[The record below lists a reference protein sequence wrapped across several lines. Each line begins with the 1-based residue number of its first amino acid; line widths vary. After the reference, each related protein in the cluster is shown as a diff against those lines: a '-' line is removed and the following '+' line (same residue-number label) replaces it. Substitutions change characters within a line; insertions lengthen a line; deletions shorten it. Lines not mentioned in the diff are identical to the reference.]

1 VGNRPEDVQQLLE
14 ASLRELGEVSTNEGV
29 TDEFVGSTAD
39 LMRALEDQRR
49 QIEVSF
55 AQFNAGI
62 RAGFQRLRP
71 SEKARFIR
79 QLVASGKTQQRIAT
93 LLGVTQ
99 SAVSQHLARS
109 RKKTSGHVA
118 LIARIED
125 VLDAGGSAEAV
136 SLMLREMGVE
146 VNAASVTAFMEVYRK
161 LTTVED

>member
-1 VGNRPEDVQQLLE
+1 MGNRPEDVQQLLE
-14 ASLRELGEVSTNEGV
+14 ASLRELGEVSTNERV
-29 TDEFVGSTAD
+29 TDELVGCTAD
-39 LMRALEDQRR
+39 LMRAIEDQRR

-55 AQFNAGI
+55 AKFNAGI

-79 QLVASGKTQQRIAT
+79 QLVASGTTQQRIAT

-109 RKKTSGHVA
+109 RKKTSSHVA

-125 VLDAGGSAEAV
+125 VLDAGVSAEAV
-136 SLMLREMGVE
+136 SLMLWEKGVE
-146 VNAASVTAFMEVYRK
+146 VDAASVTAFMDVYRK
-161 LTTVED
+161 LASMED